1 MGVRLN
7 SSEPVTRT
15 QRSQGTFGRIHGA
28 IVDLLDEAGIEAV
41 TFRAIAARAGFSLGT
56 VSYHLAPLGDLRHH
70 LWQYVEVDMVS
81 HTFGV
86 TRSHDA
92 AIAVL
97 DWAERYPQRASFYCN
112 HTPDPDRPLRRD
124 VIDRLP
130 IAPSDVATLERF
142 RPTMRYIARRL
153 QCVVEYAIGEPD
165 RPAAIEELRLEM
177 KNQHRLWAA
186 MVERAAA
193 ES

>member
-7 SSEPVTRT
+7 GSEPVTRT
-15 QRSQGTFGRIHGA
+15 PRSQGTFGRIYGA
-28 IVDLLDEAGIEAV
+28 IVDLLDESGIEAV

-70 LWQYVEVDMVS
+70 LWQHVEVEMVS
-81 HTFGV
+81 RTFGV

-97 DWAERYPQRASFYCN
+97 DWAQRYPQRASFYCN
-112 HTPDPDRPLRRD
+112 HTPDPDRPLHLEL
-124 VIDRLP
+124 IDRLP
-130 IAPSDVATLERF
+130 IGPSDVVTLERF

-165 RPAAIEELRLEM
+165 RRAAIEELRLEM
-177 KNQHRLWAA
+177 TNQHRLWTA